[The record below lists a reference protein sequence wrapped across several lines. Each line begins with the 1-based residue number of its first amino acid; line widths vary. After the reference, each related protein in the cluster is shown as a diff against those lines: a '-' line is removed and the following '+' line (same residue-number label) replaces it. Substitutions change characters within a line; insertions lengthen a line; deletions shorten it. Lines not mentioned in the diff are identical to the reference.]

1 MGSSNYYLQSLKWHA
16 ARFFKN
22 PDRKTDDRNGM
33 LLITS
38 CMLAVA
44 TAGYNLADV
53 DPAETAPDAT
63 NEQSIQDY
71 QTSLSYL
78 EDLHDD
84 LYKSERQTKRNALPG
99 VPDVSPVENPVT
111 EGQFQSYAI
120 DFLGTTLTDRTLSEQ
135 NVSELLEAFEDKV
148 APMDQFGFRDIGNA
162 RHLNEAQEKY
172 QERYDSQTLPNDDAE
187 KISEIA
193 RDMDID
199 EYFIKFMVILFGGG
213 LGGLG
218 LASSIFSLAT
228 GGRRENEMKELARKP
243 KPTRHRSSGYKH

>member
-1 MGSSNYYLQSLKWHA
+1 MSSDNYYLRSLKWHA

-33 LLITS
+33 LLIAG

-53 DPAETAPDAT
+53 DPSETAPDAA

-111 EGQFQSYAI
+111 ESQFQSYAV
-120 DFLGTTLTDRTLSEQ
+120 DFLETALTDRTLSEQ

-148 APMDQFGFRDIGNA
+148 APMDQFGFSDIGNA
-162 RHLNEAQEKY
+162 RHLNEAQERY

-199 EYFIKFMVILFGGG
+199 EYFIKFMVVLFGGG

-218 LASSIFSLAT
+218 LAGSILGLAT
-228 GGRRENEMKELARKP
+228 GGRRENKMKELARKP
-243 KPTRHRSSGYKH
+243 KPTRNRSSGYKH